1 MDDEEVR
8 RSWYHLEIGARE
20 PICRAVESV
29 TPLSVQGHYFSYFL
43 TIRLD
48 ARCFGRG
55 ARALL
60 EVRRRGKHPAAIV
73 WSPLNKRRYHH
84 EPGSPGLGF
93 TYRCAVPHR
102 VGTPPTLGFR
112 RRTVSYEW
120 ACPFFHRPKIS
131 IASCVTRLTFLSWC
145 PSTRRA
151 NWWRKFSVFFLE
163 IFLELGWL
171 RKNRTVKL
179 HLSLSGATSTNFFLF
194 IFQLLR
200 K

>member
-1 MDDEEVR
+1 MRKFDR
-8 RSWYHLEIGARE
+8 LEIGARE
-20 PICRAVESV
+20 PIRRAVESV

-73 WSPLNKRRYHH
+73 WSPLNKRRYHR

-93 TYRCAVPHR
+93 TYRCAVPRR

-112 RRTVSYEW
+112 RCTVSYEW
-120 ACPFFHRPKIS
+120 ACPFFRRPEIFM
-131 IASCVTRLTFLSWC
+131 ASCVTRLALVPFN
-145 PSTRRA
+145 STR
-151 NWWRKFSVFFLE
+151 KLMELTKKVQLFFLDFFWNWDGCE
-163 IFLELGWL
+163 
-171 RKNRTVKL
+171 KKTVEL
-179 HLSLSGATSTNFFLF
+179 HLSLSGATSTNFFFNFLF